1 MALGD
6 ATTARTISS
15 SSRFEKEQNAHLR
28 SHRRAQQDEPR
39 EQREY
44 RRSGLH
50 GEGFEEKL
58 KG

>member
-1 MALGD
+1 MSTHL
-6 ATTARTISS
+6 ISS
-15 SSRFEKEQNAHLR
+15 SSIFQTEEKENAHLR